1 MNMKFIILTI
11 IVIFTSLLIYGYNAE
26 KAQCGS
32 VSCDVGETFLHE
44 RYCCKDLLNRDD
56 CCKKIRPL
64 LKTWKYWTTVSSYC
78 ETSSTVRIHDPTL
91 RDLKLRTYQSH
102 VWALNN

>member
-56 CCKKIRPL
+56 CCKKIRSNNENGFL
-64 LKTWKYWTTVSSYC
+64 NTYIYAV
-78 ETSSTVRIHDPTL
+78 HTL
-91 RDLKLRTYQSH
+91 
-102 VWALNN
+102 V